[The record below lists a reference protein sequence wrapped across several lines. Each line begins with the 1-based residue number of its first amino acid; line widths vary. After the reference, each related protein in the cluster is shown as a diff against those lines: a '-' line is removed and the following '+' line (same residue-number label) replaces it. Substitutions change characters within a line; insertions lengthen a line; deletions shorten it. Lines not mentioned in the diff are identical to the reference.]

1 MSRLIEFEFV
11 PVEDLRSAD
20 GNLSWFELS
29 YGYIHFNTDPEPLLV
44 YSDAYLARHQ
54 ATGDVPAGHSDIQYY
69 IARLWEDVAGAL
81 PELFEPVP
89 RSIQTL
95 VAPYLERWRDWQKRT
110 DAYLDRTP
118 EIDQDSE
125 KVARFLELAHGW
137 YRELDAGYLKS
148 PPGIIGW
155 SDETHVHV
163 LWDNGDA
170 VEDGVPVWRASCGRV
185 RIAKDVFFD
194 ELKAFHRS
202 FMAGMAGRIDAAG
215 QLRPESGITIDMPA
229 LFAEQRDRTALL
241 DMTITR
247 PAVRNG
253 TWDEIE
259 DAVAKVCAADL

>member
-20 GNLSWFELS
+20 GNLTWFELS
-29 YGYIHFNTDPEPLLV
+29 YGYIHFNTDPDPLLV
-44 YSDAYLARHQ
+44 YSDEYLARHR
-54 ATGDVPAGHSDIQYY
+54 AAGDMPAGHADIQYY

-89 RSIQTL
+89 RSIL
-95 VAPYLERWRDWQKRT
+95 DRVEPYLDRWRDWQKRT
-110 DAYLDRTP
+110 DAFLDRTP

-137 YRELDAGYLKS
+137 YRELDAGYLRS
-148 PPGIIGW
+148 PPAIIGW

-163 LWDNGDA
+163 RWDNTDV
-170 VEDGVPVWRASCGRV
+170 VEDGVPVWKASCGRFC
-185 RIAKDVFFD
+185 IAKDAFFD

-202 FMAGMAGRIDAAG
+202 FMAGMASRIDAAS
-215 QLRPESGITIDMPA
+215 QLPPESGITVDTPA

-247 PAVRNG
+247 PPVRSG
-253 TWDEIE
+253 PWREIE
-259 DAVAKVCAADL
+259 DAVAKVCAAAP